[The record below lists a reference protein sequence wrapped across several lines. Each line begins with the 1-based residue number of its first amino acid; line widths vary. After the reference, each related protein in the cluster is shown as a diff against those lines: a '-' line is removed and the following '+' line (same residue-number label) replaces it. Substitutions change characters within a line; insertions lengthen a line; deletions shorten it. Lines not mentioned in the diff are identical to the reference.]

1 MSTTGSFFP
10 SLPHAWLSMLMIKCA
25 YVCVHVYSHAIRFYM
40 QMPCEYWCFPVD
52 KLALLISTVLVVFSA
67 VSLLFEIAALPLLPR
82 FEGLVAQRWRPSAFS
97 CRSFLI
103 FLKVDTES
111 LTGRAGL
118 STGGPTA
125 SLHENFPRVAAS
137 TLSVFQQRDT
147 VVKNLIFPIYC
158 FVSAP
163 WCTQSSDSNG
173 SLFFQIFR
181 FSVPVNTGT
190 TFLIDFTSPA
200 FLFVLTPSS

>member
-1 MSTTGSFFP
+1 MSTTGSFFFP
-10 SLPHAWLSMLMIKCA
+10 LCPMLGCQCWWSNVH
-25 YVCVHVYSHAIRFYM
+25 VCVHMNLRAIRFYM
-40 QMPCEYWCFPVD
+40 QMPCEYCCFPVD
-52 KLALLISTVLVVFSA
+52 ELDLLISTILVVFSA
-67 VSLLFEIAALPLLPR
+67 VSLLFEIAALPLWTR
-82 FEGLVAQRWRPSAFS
+82 FEGLVAQRWRTSAFS

-118 STGGPTA
+118 STGGPIA

-158 FVSAP
+158 FVLAP
-163 WCTQSSDSNG
+163 WCTQSSNSNG
-173 SLFFQIFR
+173 SLFFQICC

-190 TFLIDFTSPA
+190 TF
-200 FLFVLTPSS
+200 